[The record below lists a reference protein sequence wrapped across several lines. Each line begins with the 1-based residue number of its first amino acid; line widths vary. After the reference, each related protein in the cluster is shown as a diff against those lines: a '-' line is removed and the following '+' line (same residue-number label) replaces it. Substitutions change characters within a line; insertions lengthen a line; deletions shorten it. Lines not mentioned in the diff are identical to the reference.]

1 MTDADTKHDGNGTMN
16 DTKLTNK
23 QQSTSTTDTPKSQE
37 RSKSTATVDS
47 PSSPPRKKRRKVNH
61 ACVYCRRSH
70 MTCDLERPCARC
82 VKRDIAHLCHDE
94 PREPAKGKKPD
105 TDTPPA
111 ETTANQDERRSSM
124 RMDPPI
130 IQHSKP
136 MSPAHIKQQSQP
148 PPFSLDDWNFGSTNQ
163 LHDMRNLHPNYTFNT
178 SEVTDEYNFLG
189 DFLNNSLLD
198 DGATYNIDDSN
209 NIFNDPLLATGSL
222 STYANNMNLF
232 SGIHQAQPSSTP
244 QPQQQD
250 PPPPAAND
258 LSRPASV
265 MPVDAKARDKF
276 YMTAADPAGND
287 TPEARMLKLL
297 QAKYDAGMLRPF
309 NYVRG
314 YSRLNTYMESHMRP
328 PLRQKILRQL
338 EKFRPKF
345 REAMHNLTDIQ
356 LIRVE
361 MWWESTLMEYDR
373 VFASM
378 AIPACCWRRT
388 GEIFRG
394 NKEMAELIQV
404 PMEELRDGK
413 LALHEIM
420 AEDSLVSY
428 WEKFGAIAFD
438 QSQKAILTSCTL
450 KNPHDDDDNDK
461 TDKAKDGVAVGGKEV
476 KAKNTAKQH
485 GGEMVLLQNT
495 IDYTIQKT
503 KQEKTEKIDTVKTA
517 SKNLSKQEKSGKI
530 NLVKAVS
537 KGLAKQGVKEV
548 SIASVV
554 SQCL

>member
-1 MTDADTKHDGNGTMN
+1 MTDSETKHDRKSTMN
-16 DTKLTNK
+16 DTKPTIK
-23 QQSTSTTDTPKSQE
+23 AQPQQQQAAITTDTPKSQE
-37 RSKSTATVDS
+37 RSKSTATIDS

-94 PREPAKGKKPD
+94 PREPAKPKKPD

-111 ETTANQDERRSSM
+111 ETNPVEDERRSSL
-124 RMDPPI
+124 RMDATTIVQP
-130 IQHSKP
+130 KP
-136 MSPAHIKQQSQP
+136 MSPAQLKHHTQP
-148 PPFSLDDWNFGSTNQ
+148 TPDQRPFSVNDWDFGATSNQ

-198 DGATYNIDDSN
+198 DGATYNPDDTN
-209 NIFNDPLLATGSL
+209 AIFNDPLLATGSL

-232 SGIHQAQPSSTP
+232 SGIHQTNPSTSTSAPHRP
-244 QPQQQD
+244 QDNQVS
-250 PPPPAAND
+250 AGNEI
-258 LSRPASV
+258 SRPSSV
-265 MPVDAKARDKF
+265 MPVDTKARDKF

-345 REAMHNLTDIQ
+345 REAMHLLTDIQ

-394 NKEMAELIQV
+394 NKEMAELIRV
-404 PMEELRDGK
+404 PMEELRDVC
-413 LALHEIM
+413 LLFPFPSVCIY
-420 AEDSLVSY
+420 L
-428 WEKFGAIAFD
+428 
-438 QSQKAILTSCTL
+438 LTSYLHRVNSLSTKSWPKTL
-450 KNPHDDDDNDK
+450 WCLTGRNSAPSLSIK
-461 TDKAKDGVAVGGKEV
+461 V
-476 KAKNTAKQH
+476 KRPFLH
-485 GGEMVLLQNT
+485 LVL
-495 IDYTIQKT
+495 
-503 KQEKTEKIDTVKTA
+503 
-517 SKNLSKQEKSGKI
+517 
-530 NLVKAVS
+530 
-537 KGLAKQGVKEV
+537 
-548 SIASVV
+548 
-554 SQCL
+554 

>member
-1 MTDADTKHDGNGTMN
+1 M
-16 DTKLTNK
+16 
-23 QQSTSTTDTPKSQE
+23 
-37 RSKSTATVDS
+37 
-47 PSSPPRKKRRKVNH
+47 SPP
-61 ACVYCRRSH
+61 
-70 MTCDLERPCARC
+70 
-82 VKRDIAHLCHDE
+82 
-94 PREPAKGKKPD
+94 
-105 TDTPPA
+105 
-111 ETTANQDERRSSM
+111 
-124 RMDPPI
+124 
-130 IQHSKP
+130 
-136 MSPAHIKQQSQP
+136 HIKQQNQP
-148 PPFSLDDWNFGSTNQ
+148 QPFSIDDWNFGSSNQ

-198 DGATYNIDDSN
+198 DGATYNLDDPN
-209 NIFNDPLLATGSL
+209 PIFNDPLLATGSL

-250 PPPPAAND
+250 PPAPAANEV
-258 LSRPASV
+258 SRPASV
-265 MPVDAKARDKF
+265 MPVDTKARDKF

-404 PMEELRDGK
+404 PMEELRDVCYPVLL
-413 LALHEIM
+413 LALLLLTPLPLLLCFSDNASFLHFFRAIM
-420 AEDSLVSY
+420 
-428 WEKFGAIAFD
+428 
-438 QSQKAILTSCTL
+438 LT
-450 KNPHDDDDNDK
+450 HAAK
-461 TDKAKDGVAVGGKEV
+461 TTGKTRPPR
-476 KAKNTAKQH
+476 NH
-485 GGEMVLLQNT
+485 GRRLSRLL
-495 IDYTIQKT
+495 
-503 KQEKTEKIDTVKTA
+503 
-517 SKNLSKQEKSGKI
+517 LGKI
-530 NLVKAVS
+530 RRH
-537 KGLAKQGVKEV
+537 
-548 SIASVV
+548 
-554 SQCL
+554 CF

>member
-1 MTDADTKHDGNGTMN
+1 MTDTKPTI
-16 DTKLTNK
+16 K
-23 QQSTSTTDTPKSQE
+23 QQQQQQPAQNASTSDTPKSQE

-94 PREPAKGKKPD
+94 PREPPKGKKPD

-111 ETTANQDERRSSM
+111 DTTAVQDERRTSL
-124 RMDPPI
+124 RMDPPA
-130 IQHSKP
+130 IQQPKP
-136 MSPAHIKQQSQP
+136 MSPAHIKHQNQSTNNQR
-148 PPFSLDDWNFGSTNQ
+148 PFSVNDWNFDSTNQ

-198 DGATYNIDDSN
+198 DGATYNPDDTSA
-209 NIFNDPLLATGSL
+209 IFNDPLLATGSL

-232 SGIHQAQPSSTP
+232 SGIHQAQPSTNPPQQP
-244 QPQQQD
+244 QPD
-250 PPPPAAND
+250 PQVSAAND
-258 LSRPASV
+258 ITRPSSV
-265 MPVDAKARDKF
+265 MPVDSKARDKF

-450 KNPHDDDDNDK
+450 KNPHDDEDAAA
-461 TDKAKDGVAVGGKEV
+461 TGGGVEKDEAGRKPEIRPGSSSKKKPTGQLRKCCFSFTIRRDIHNIPSVIVG
-476 KAKNTAKQH
+476 NF
-485 GGEMVLLQNT
+485 LPIL
-495 IDYTIQKT
+495 
-503 KQEKTEKIDTVKTA
+503 
-517 SKNLSKQEKSGKI
+517 
-530 NLVKAVS
+530 
-537 KGLAKQGVKEV
+537 
-548 SIASVV
+548 
-554 SQCL
+554 

>member
-1 MTDADTKHDGNGTMN
+1 MTDADTKHDRNGSTN
-16 DTKLTNK
+16 DAKAAK
-23 QQSTSTTDTPKSQE
+23 QQSQNAASTDTPKSQE
-37 RSKSTATVDS
+37 RAKSSTTVDS

-94 PREPAKGKKPD
+94 PREPTKSKKPD

-111 ETTANQDERRSSM
+111 TDNSVVEDDRRSSV
-124 RMDPPI
+124 RTEGPTPSL
-130 IQHSKP
+130 IQPKP
-136 MSPAHIKQQSQP
+136 MSPAQLKRSQSTSTTQQQP
-148 PPFSLDDWNFGSTNQ
+148 QQQPRPFSMNDWNLGSTQNQ

-198 DGATYNIDDSN
+198 DTGNYNDTDPSN
-209 NIFNDPLLATGSL
+209 TTLFNDPLLATGSL

-232 SGIHQAQPSSTP
+232 SGIQQGANQQSSSSLQPPQQQQQQPQPQISAANEISRPSST
-244 QPQQQD
+244 
-250 PPPPAAND
+250 
-258 LSRPASV
+258 
-265 MPVDAKARDKF
+265 MPVDSKARDKF

-328 PLRQKILRQL
+328 VLRQKILKQL
-338 EKFRPKF
+338 EKFRPMF
-345 REAMHNLTDIQ
+345 REKMMGLTDVQ
-356 LIRVE
+356 LIKVE
-361 MWWESTLMEYDR
+361 MWFESTLMEYDR

-378 AIPACCWRRT
+378 AVPACCWRRT

-394 NKEMAELIQV
+394 NKEMAELIHV
-404 PMEELRDGK
+404 NMEELRDGK

-450 KNPHDDDDNDK
+450 KNPDPES
-461 TDKAKDGVAVGGKEV
+461 KD
-476 KAKNTAKQH
+476 
-485 GGEMVLLQNT
+485 
-495 IDYTIQKT
+495 
-503 KQEKTEKIDTVKTA
+503 
-517 SKNLSKQEKSGKI
+517 
-530 NLVKAVS
+530 
-537 KGLAKQGVKEV
+537 KGLKCCF
-548 SIASVV
+548 SFTIRRDTHNIPSVIV
-554 SQCL
+554 GNFLPIR

>member
-1 MTDADTKHDGNGTMN
+1 MTDADTKHDRNGSTN
-16 DTKLTNK
+16 DAKAAK
-23 QQSTSTTDTPKSQE
+23 QQSQNAASTDTPKSQE
-37 RSKSTATVDS
+37 RAKSLTTVDS

-94 PREPAKGKKPD
+94 PREPTKSKKPD

-111 ETTANQDERRSSM
+111 TENSVVEDDRRSSV
-124 RMDPPI
+124 RTEGPTPSL
-130 IQHSKP
+130 IQPKP
-136 MSPAHIKQQSQP
+136 MSPAQLKRSQSTSTTQQQQQP
-148 PPFSLDDWNFGSTNQ
+148 RPFSMNDWNLGSTQNQ

-198 DGATYNIDDSN
+198 DTGNYNDTDPSN
-209 NIFNDPLLATGSL
+209 TALFNDPLLATGSL

-232 SGIHQAQPSSTP
+232 SGIQQGVNQQSSPSLQPPQQQQQQQPQPQIFAANEISRPSST
-244 QPQQQD
+244 
-250 PPPPAAND
+250 
-258 LSRPASV
+258 
-265 MPVDAKARDKF
+265 MPVDSKARDKF

-328 PLRQKILRQL
+328 VLRQKILKQL
-338 EKFRPKF
+338 EKFRPMF
-345 REAMHNLTDIQ
+345 REKMMGLTDVQ
-356 LIRVE
+356 LIKVE
-361 MWWESTLMEYDR
+361 MWFESTLMEYDR

-378 AIPACCWRRT
+378 AVPACCWRRT

-394 NKEMAELIQV
+394 NKEMAELIHV
-404 PMEELRDGK
+404 NMEELRDGK

-450 KNPHDDDDNDK
+450 KNLDPES
-461 TDKAKDGVAVGGKEV
+461 KD
-476 KAKNTAKQH
+476 
-485 GGEMVLLQNT
+485 
-495 IDYTIQKT
+495 
-503 KQEKTEKIDTVKTA
+503 
-517 SKNLSKQEKSGKI
+517 
-530 NLVKAVS
+530 
-537 KGLAKQGVKEV
+537 KGLKCCF
-548 SIASVV
+548 SFTIRRDTHNIPSVIV
-554 SQCL
+554 GNFLPIR

>member
-1 MTDADTKHDGNGTMN
+1 MTDADTKHDRNGTMN
-16 DTKLTNK
+16 DSKSTNK
-23 QQSTSTTDTPKSQE
+23 QTANTTDTPKSQE

-111 ETTANQDERRSSM
+111 DISASQDERRSSM
-124 RMDPPI
+124 RMDPPT

-136 MSPAHIKQQSQP
+136 MSPSHIKQQTQPQTNSQP
-148 PPFSLDDWNFGSTNQ
+148 FPIDDWNFGTTNQ

-198 DGATYNIDDSN
+198 DGATYNLDDSN
-209 NIFNDPLLATGSL
+209 PLFNDPLLATGSL

-232 SGIHQAQPSSTP
+232 SGIHQAKPTSAAQP
-244 QPQQQD
+244 QQQQQD
-250 PPPPAAND
+250 PPVPITTEI
-258 LSRPASV
+258 SRQAPV
-265 MPVDAKARDKF
+265 MPVDTKARDKF

-450 KNPHDDDDNDK
+450 KSPRDDDNDDENK
-461 TDKAKDGVAVGGKEV
+461 TDKPKDGTATSGIMDRAKANKAGGGGTAESKPSQQLRKCCFSFTIRRDIHNIPSVIVG
-476 KAKNTAKQH
+476 NFLPI
-485 GGEMVLLQNT
+485 M
-495 IDYTIQKT
+495 
-503 KQEKTEKIDTVKTA
+503 
-517 SKNLSKQEKSGKI
+517 
-530 NLVKAVS
+530 
-537 KGLAKQGVKEV
+537 
-548 SIASVV
+548 
-554 SQCL
+554 

>member
-1 MTDADTKHDGNGTMN
+1 
-16 DTKLTNK
+16 
-23 QQSTSTTDTPKSQE
+23 
-37 RSKSTATVDS
+37 
-47 PSSPPRKKRRKVNH
+47 
-61 ACVYCRRSH
+61 

-94 PREPAKGKKPD
+94 PREPTKPKKPD

-111 ETTANQDERRSSM
+111 DTNPVQDERRSSL
-124 RMDPPI
+124 RMDAPAIVQPKPI
-130 IQHSKP
+130 
-136 MSPAHIKQQSQP
+136 SPAQLEQQAQP
-148 PPFSLDDWNFGSTNQ
+148 TNDPRPFSINDWDFGATSNQ

-198 DGATYNIDDSN
+198 DGATYNPDDTN
-209 NIFNDPLLATGSL
+209 AIFNDPLLATGSL

-232 SGIHQAQPSSTP
+232 SGIHQATPSTSAAAP
-244 QPQQQD
+244 QRPQD
-250 PPPPAAND
+250 PQVSAAD
-258 LSRPASV
+258 DITRPSSV
-265 MPVDAKARDKF
+265 MPVDTKARDKF

-345 REAMHNLTDIQ
+345 REAMHLLTDIQ

-394 NKEMAELIQV
+394 NKEMAELIRV
-404 PMEELRDGK
+404 PMEELRDVRFG
-413 LALHEIM
+413 LF
-420 AEDSLVSY
+420 SLPCVSL
-428 WEKFGAIAFD
+428 
-438 QSQKAILTSCTL
+438 LTKC
-450 KNPHDDDDNDK
+450 P
-461 TDKAKDGVAVGGKEV
+461 
-476 KAKNTAKQH
+476 
-485 GGEMVLLQNT
+485 
-495 IDYTIQKT
+495 
-503 KQEKTEKIDTVKTA
+503 
-517 SKNLSKQEKSGKI
+517 SG
-530 NLVKAVS
+530 
-537 KGLAKQGVKEV
+537 
-548 SIASVV
+548 
-554 SQCL
+554 

>member
-1 MTDADTKHDGNGTMN
+1 
-16 DTKLTNK
+16 
-23 QQSTSTTDTPKSQE
+23 
-37 RSKSTATVDS
+37 
-47 PSSPPRKKRRKVNH
+47 
-61 ACVYCRRSH
+61 

-94 PREPAKGKKPD
+94 PREPTKPKKPD

-111 ETTANQDERRSSM
+111 DSIPVDDERRSSL
-124 RMDPPI
+124 RMDAPS
-130 IQHSKP
+130 IQQPKP
-136 MSPAHIKQQSQP
+136 MSPAQIKHQSQP
-148 PPFSLDDWNFGSTNQ
+148 STDQRPFSVNDWDFGTPSNQ

-198 DGATYNIDDSN
+198 DGATYNPDDSN
-209 NIFNDPLLATGSL
+209 AIFNDPLLATGSL

-232 SGIHQAQPSSTP
+232 SGIHQATP
-244 QPQQQD
+244 PTPAAAPQQPQDTQVT
-250 PPPPAAND
+250 AGNEIT
-258 LSRPASV
+258 RPSSV
-265 MPVDAKARDKF
+265 MPVDTKARDKF

-345 REAMHNLTDIQ
+345 REAMHLLTDIQ

-394 NKEMAELIQV
+394 NKEMAELIRV
-404 PMEELRDGK
+404 PMEELRDVRFHFLPSCPLSILKSPVLLTQRYQQGK

-450 KNPHDDDDNDK
+450 KNPHDDDDVDK
-461 TDKAKDGVAVGGKEV
+461 DKDRNGAEEDKNGKDGRKKGGVG
-476 KAKNTAKQH
+476 
-485 GGEMVLLQNT
+485 VLTKCCFSFT
-495 IDYTIQKT
+495 IRRDIH
-503 KQEKTEKIDTVKTA
+503 
-517 SKNLSKQEKSGKI
+517 NM
-530 NLVKAVS
+530 
-537 KGLAKQGVKEV
+537 
-548 SIASVV
+548 
-554 SQCL
+554 

>member
-1 MTDADTKHDGNGTMN
+1 MTNSETKHERNTTMN
-16 DTKLTNK
+16 DTISTTKP
-23 QQSTSTTDTPKSQE
+23 QQQQQAVQNATTTDTPKSQE
-37 RSKSTATVDS
+37 RSKSTVTIDS

-94 PREPAKGKKPD
+94 PREPTKPKKPD

-111 ETTANQDERRSSM
+111 DTIPVDDERRSSL
-124 RMDPPI
+124 RMEAPS
-130 IQHSKP
+130 IQHPKP
-136 MSPAHIKQQSQP
+136 MSPAQLKQQNQP
-148 PPFSLDDWNFGSTNQ
+148 ANDQRPFSVNDWNFGTTTNQ

-198 DGATYNIDDSN
+198 DGATYNPDDSN
-209 NIFNDPLLATGSL
+209 AIFNDPLLATGSL

-232 SGIHQAQPSSTP
+232 SGIQQPNPSTSAANALQQPQDPQITAGNDITRPSS
-244 QPQQQD
+244 
-250 PPPPAAND
+250 
-258 LSRPASV
+258 V
-265 MPVDAKARDKF
+265 VPVDAKARDKF

-394 NKEMAELIQV
+394 NKEMAELIRV
-404 PMEELRDGK
+404 PMEELRDVC
-413 LALHEIM
+413 LPLL
-420 AEDSLVSY
+420 LVSP
-428 WEKFGAIAFD
+428 FPLSF
-438 QSQKAILTSCTL
+438 LSC
-450 KNPHDDDDNDK
+450 
-461 TDKAKDGVAVGGKEV
+461 
-476 KAKNTAKQH
+476 
-485 GGEMVLLQNT
+485 
-495 IDYTIQKT
+495 
-503 KQEKTEKIDTVKTA
+503 
-517 SKNLSKQEKSGKI
+517 LSFF
-530 NLVKAVS
+530 
-537 KGLAKQGVKEV
+537 
-548 SIASVV
+548 
-554 SQCL
+554 